1 MTRQDCG
8 PEAGRLHRWL
18 RGRNAGIWVMVLGLP
33 LLVAEPV
40 AQATGTRPDWPSWL
54 GIAVISAAFLGAGVV
69 GARRFEAA
77 IGGPPAPAL
86 PGYALLAVQAA
97 VTVALV
103 ARSPDLALLFPML
116 AIASVVVL
124 DARAGLFSI
133 QLVTAA
139 AGVVVAVV
147 TSDGSSDR
155 IASTILITVLA
166 GLGCWSFRRLFAVIG
181 ELART
186 REELARVAVARER
199 ERFSRDLHDLLGH
212 TLSVI
217 VVKAQAVRRL
227 APLDA
232 EAAAAHGADIEA
244 IGRRALTEVRQAVA
258 GYRGTG
264 FAAELDRA
272 RAALSDAGISARLAG
287 PDPAPALPPEVDE
300 LFGWVVR
307 EAVTNVVRH
316 SGARVCTVTWAWDAG
331 TARLEVTDDGAGV
344 PEPVRA
350 GDDGEAAGHGL
361 AGLRDRVAVSGGR
374 LVAGPAG
381 DGFGLSVEVPAA
393 ASREAVAR

>member
-8 PEAGRLHRWL
+8 PDSGRLHRWL
-18 RGRNAGIWVMVLGLP
+18 RGRDAGIWVMVLALP
-33 LLVAEPV
+33 LLVSEPV
-40 AQATGTRPDWPSWL
+40 AQATETRPEWPSWL
-54 GIAVISAAFLGAGVV
+54 GIAVISVAFLGAGVV

-77 IGGPPAPAL
+77 VGGAPAPAL

-116 AIASVVVL
+116 AIASVVAL
-124 DARAGLFSI
+124 DARPGLYSI
-133 QLVTAA
+133 QVVTAA
-139 AGVVVAVV
+139 AAVVVAAA
-147 TSDGSSDR
+147 DGSSDR
-155 IASTILITVLA
+155 IASTILITVLS

-272 RAALSDAGISARLAG
+272 RAALSDAGISVRLAG
-287 PDPAPALPPEVDE
+287 PEQAPALPPEVDE

-316 SGARVCTVTWAWDAG
+316 SGARVCTVTWSWDAG
-331 TARLEVTDDGAGV
+331 TARLEVTDDGAGP

-350 GDDGEAAGHGL
+350 GDAGEAAGHGL

-381 DGFGLSVEVPAA
+381 DGFGLSVEVPVAA
-393 ASREAVAR
+393 PREAVAR